1 MPENVF
7 VYQLNLGQLEGE
19 VLRKLWIAFDEGSDG
34 VPPASAFTSRLSQ
47 SRIRRAI
54 NRSCAE
60 IAIRTKAIHGWFIL
74 PMKATYGQYPVPGN
88 VFDVASPVYYFTSS
102 TSYDELQVYSEEELD
117 DMRSGWRTATGSMP
131 EFAYSGLWRG
141 TQRYL
146 GFTPT
151 PTASA
156 TAVTLDSTI
165 LERVSPYGP
174 AEGVEGTAASG
185 SGTLAMVDASGQNFV
200 ELGVVPGMV
209 IINISDSSKGT
220 ITTISTT
227 NTLNDTINCSG
238 GLSGGSANT
247 WTLSD
252 EFKIIGGSYGGF
264 IEIGDTEASFLVG
277 RYGGDVPFPK
287 ITMANGNVLF
297 KAYLRPVLLVN
308 ENQYPELP
316 PELHPAVGELAAG
329 YLAGEFPTDTAEY
342 KQSEMYIAKA
352 LQATI
357 LASSYLANQYRGGD
371 QFLWSRR
378 K

>member
-1 MPENVF
+1 MNWGIRTMWGIVF
-7 VYQLNLGQLEGE
+7 MCLGVHGLPAQRPAEPRTPVLLVSVDGLHPSYVLEADRLGLRIPNLRRLLTSLGQIE
-19 VLRKLWIAFDEGSDG
+19 VT
-34 VPPASAFTSRLSQ
+34 VPRSRESGAPADVIGRYH
-47 SRIRRAI
+47 RR
-54 NRSCAE
+54 S
-60 IAIRTKAIHGWFIL
+60 
-74 PMKATYGQYPVPGN
+74 
-88 VFDVASPVYYFTSS
+88 
-102 TSYDELQVYSEEELD
+102 EELD

-252 EFKIIGGSYGGF
+252 EFKVIGGSYGGF

-297 KAYLRPVLLVN
+297 KAYLRPVLLAN
-308 ENQYPELP
+308 KNQYPELP

-357 LASSYLANQYRGGD
+357 LASSYLATQYRGGD